1 MPTPTTWLTTIAVA
15 VQTSDVAVTSRSM
28 RKLVLGHSVLAFF
41 FNLLILGL
49 SINIAAGLVNS

>member
-1 MPTPTTWLTTIAVA
+1 VA
-15 VQTSDVAVTSRSM
+15 VQTSDVTVMSRPM

-49 SINIAAGLVNS
+49 SINIAAGFVNS

>member
-1 MPTPTTWLTTIAVA
+1 
-15 VQTSDVAVTSRSM
+15 M

-49 SINIAAGLVNS
+49 SINIAAGFVNS